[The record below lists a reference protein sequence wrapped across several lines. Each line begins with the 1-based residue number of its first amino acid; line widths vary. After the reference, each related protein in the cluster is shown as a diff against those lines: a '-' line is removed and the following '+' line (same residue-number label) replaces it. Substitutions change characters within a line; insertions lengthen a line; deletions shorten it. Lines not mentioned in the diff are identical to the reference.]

1 MGIAKDQYK
10 LSKDQLNVIDNN
22 REDDDKADGVRVEDG
37 KIDNVNYRYI
47 GDKY

>member
-37 KIDNVNYRYI
+37 KTDNVNYRYI